1 MTIRSWYLRPDG
13 ISSKKSNIKTRSMRR
28 CLWKTCGKSTCNAN
42 STDLAC
48 QVPYRMLQFCQMKS
62 FLAVVFRF
70 LITCIVVDLCL
81 TLVWTAGAALDRGI
95 DAVPT
100 VLGSILVWAMPASI
114 TGALFISFFLVNR
127 LFASRIAG
135 YLVLLFISIAMA
147 AGAGLLV
154 RLYCTACKADP
165 AALPSLYMPIARWFM
180 AASAAPWIEFSASL
194 GAFAAMNAGCW
205 SLTRL
210 SRTRPLFGAFIA
222 PSGALGLL
230 YLFSIYLSGPADA
243 LFKLAGI
250 QLSRLMTTAAL
261 AACTSLG
268 LVLFDVLFAM
278 KPMGAPRH
286 G

>member
-1 MTIRSWYLRPDG
+1 MKLWCLWLDG
-13 ISSKKSNIKTRSMRR
+13 RSSKKSKIKTASMRR
-28 CLWKTCGKSTCNAN
+28 CLWKTCGKVACNAN
-42 STDLAC
+42 SADLAC
-48 QVPYRMLQFCQMKS
+48 QVPYRMLQFCQMKN

-70 LITCIVVDLCL
+70 LITFIVVDLCL
-81 TLVWTAGAALDRGI
+81 TLVWTVGAALDRGAG
-95 DAVPT
+95 AVPT
-100 VLGSILVWAMPASI
+100 ILGSIMVWAIPGSI
-114 TGALFISFFLVNR
+114 TAALFISFFLVNR

-135 YLVLLFISIAMA
+135 YMVLLFISIAVA
-147 AGAGLLV
+147 ASAGLIV
-154 RLYCTACKADP
+154 RLYYTGYKADP
-165 AALPSLYMPIARWFM
+165 TALPSLYIPIARWFM
-180 AASAAPWIEFSASL
+180 AVSAAPWIDFSASL
-194 GAFAAMNAGCW
+194 CAFAAMNAGCW
-205 SLTRL
+205 GLTRL

-243 LFKLAGI
+243 LFTLAGI

-268 LVLFDVLFAM
+268 LILFDVLFAM